1 MEKFFSD
8 HQERKMLLLYDT
20 FNNIMDSI
28 ETLMKGIELR
38 KEILIR
44 KNGVEAPEKA
54 YRNVE
59 NFFDDIEEDWREI
72 KISALPFKHPGSIV
86 SFSEELTNFFLDYLD
101 IYFEKINRNHTVIM
115 SELLSKVSLKI
126 DGISV
131 SEKIKSRINKIY
143 ERNHW
148 HGH

>member
-1 MEKFFSD
+1 M
-8 HQERKMLLLYDT
+8 
-20 FNNIMDSI
+20 NSI
-28 ETLMKGIELR
+28 NLR
-38 KEILIR
+38 KQKLIE
-44 KNGVEAPEKA
+44 KNVMEDFQKA

-59 NFFDDIEEDWREI
+59 YFFDDIEEDWKEI
-72 KISALPFKHPGSIV
+72 KISSLPFKHPDSIV
-86 SFSEELTNFFLDYLD
+86 NFSEDLSNFFLDYLD
-101 IYFEKINRNHTVIM
+101 IYFEKINKNHTVIM

-131 SEKIKSRINKIY
+131 SEKVKSRINKIY